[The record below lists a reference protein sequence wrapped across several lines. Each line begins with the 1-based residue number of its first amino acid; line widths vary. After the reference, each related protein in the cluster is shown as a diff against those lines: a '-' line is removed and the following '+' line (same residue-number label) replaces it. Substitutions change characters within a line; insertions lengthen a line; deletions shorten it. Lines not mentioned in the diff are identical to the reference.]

1 MLYKVMFYHQ
11 SKPVCVTLQ
20 RAATP
25 DDAALMAE
33 FRFMALFPNVS
44 YDNVRAFETE
54 G

>member
-1 MLYKVMFYHQ
+1 MLYKVIFYHQ
-11 SKPVCVTLQ
+11 GNPVCMTLQ
-20 RAATP
+20 KASMP

-44 YDNVRAFETE
+44 YDDVRAFESE